1 MNISITVPD
10 DLAHQMGDRWEDL
23 PRQALEALAA
33 ATYRSG
39 ILTAAQVRRLLGHES
54 RFETQAFPDLFG
66 NGDLT
71 LGREFAVHFLL
82 FDSLLFTS

>member
-10 DLAHQMGDRWEDL
+10 DLASQMGDRWEDL

-33 ATYRSG
+33 ASYRSG

-54 RFETQAFPDLFG
+54 RFETQAFLKQAGAYLDYTEEDLEE
-66 NGDLT
+66 DLRA
-71 LGREFAVHFLL
+71 LGEL
-82 FDSLLFTS
+82 SNC

>member
-10 DLAHQMGDRWEDL
+10 DLASQMGDRWEDL

-39 ILTAAQVRRLLGHES
+39 IFSMAQVRRLLGHES
-54 RFETQAFPDLFG
+54 RFETHAFLKQAGAYLDYTEEDLEE
-66 NGDLT
+66 DLRT
-71 LGREFAVHFLL
+71 LGELPNR
-82 FDSLLFTS
+82 